1 MASRALRALRRPL
14 YSLIPRTLA
23 TPPSSPLSSLLSNSI
38 KNSDVFGANNSGK
51 ENLHLLK
58 VVSARSITSNSGL
71 SSCLPLLYVGLGFRV
86 FVEQLFTEL
95 ARGAGIALTTQIS

>member
-14 YSLIPRTLA
+14 YSLVPRTLA
-23 TPPSSPLSSLLSNSI
+23 TPPPSPISSLLSNSV
-38 KNSDVFGANNSGK
+38 KNSHVFGANNSGK

-71 SSCLPLLYVGLGFRV
+71 SSCLPLLYVGLGCRV
-86 FVEQLFTEL
+86 FVKQLFTEL
-95 ARGAGIALTTQIS
+95 ACGAGIALTTQIS